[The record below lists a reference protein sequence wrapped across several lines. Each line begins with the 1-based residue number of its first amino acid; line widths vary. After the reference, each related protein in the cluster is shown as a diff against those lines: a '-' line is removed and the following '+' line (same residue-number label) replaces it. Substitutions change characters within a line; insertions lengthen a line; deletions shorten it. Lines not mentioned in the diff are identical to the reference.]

1 MTWPT
6 ISTRWAATGVWVA
19 LLVGSPLAAQAQSA
33 LRGQTLFE
41 SRCSACHSLDANRVG
56 PALQT
61 VVGRKA
67 GKSKDYDYS
76 PGLAGATHR
85 WDRALLLAWLT
96 DPEKVVPGQGMGYR
110 VENAVDRE
118 DLVAFLSSKGT
129 VRGGK

>member
-6 ISTRWAATGVWVA
+6 HSTRWAATGVWVA

-33 LRGQTLFE
+33 ARGQTLFE
-41 SRCSACHSLDANRVG
+41 SRCTACHSLDAHRVG

-67 GKSKDYDYS
+67 GTAKDYDYS
-76 PGLAGATHR
+76 PALAGATHR

-110 VENAVDRE
+110 VDDAKDRE
-118 DLVAFLSSKGT
+118 DLVAYLSAQS
-129 VRGGK
+129 RARR

>member
-33 LRGQTLFE
+33 VRGQTLFE

-76 PGLAGATHR
+76 PALAGATHR

>member
-1 MTWPT
+1 MSWPT
-6 ISTRWAATGVWVA
+6 NSTRWAATGVWVA

-33 LRGQTLFE
+33 VRGQTLFE
-41 SRCSACHSLDANRVG
+41 SRCTACHSLDAHRVG

-67 GKSKDYDYS
+67 GTAKDYDYS
-76 PGLAGATHR
+76 PALAGATHR

-110 VENAVDRE
+110 VDDAKDRE
-118 DLVAFLSSKGT
+118 DLVAYLSAQS
-129 VRGGK
+129 RARR